1 MMAAKLEAE
10 IDPIKYGAMYQKV
23 KDLDEKVDKIEAQV
37 ESLVSFADKAKGMA
51 ILASILIPV
60 VTAIVTLLV
69 NKLWG

>member
-23 KDLDEKVDKIEAQV
+23 KDLDEKVDKIESQV

-51 ILASILIPV
+51 ILGSILIPI
-60 VTAIVTLLV
+60 VTAIVTLVV
-69 NKLWG
+69 NKMWG